1 MLTNDLQDNRKPRT
15 VVKKLDT
22 RQLEILTNFL
32 RIARLIGSYV
42 EGA

>member
-1 MLTNDLQDNRKPRT
+1 MLTNDLEDTRQPRT

-42 EGA
+42 EGT

>member
-1 MLTNDLQDNRKPRT
+1 MIFKIPASRELLS
-15 VVKKLDT
+15 KKLDT

-32 RIARLIGSYV
+32 RVARLIGSYV

>member
-1 MLTNDLQDNRKPRT
+1 MLTNDLEDTRQPRT

-32 RIARLIGSYV
+32 PIGLIGSYV

>member
-1 MLTNDLQDNRKPRT
+1 MLTNDLEDTRQPRT

-32 RIARLIGSYV
+32 RIGLVGSYV